1 MVAALAVLSEMTSP
15 RWASST
21 YPRSTL
27 GAAVLVGLFS
37 LTSSAWA
44 DEPRSVA
51 TVSPIF
57 HDGLSGSARARL
69 DVGFQRAL
77 RKTTVVSAMQQE
89 CATEACWH
97 ALAQTQHAE
106 LVAFYCAA
114 GSGRSGLCDPRRHV
128 QQLAESEPQVVD
140 LPQGHRLAVVM
151 YSPVTKLVTSASVG
165 CESCTAEQ
173 AAERLQGLTETMLQ
187 AAAQTDPVGSVQLR
201 GVPAGALVFV
211 DGVLR
216 VQGENAIPPLT
227 LSAGMAHRIEVY
239 ASKHEPFRETA
250 FRLQAGESSELQ
262 VRLTPLPDDQIRR
275 SENDDSPESP
285 SAPTAGYGYHT
296 SPPAWRWALPLVLIG
311 AGGLMLGFGGRAIA
325 LRGTCTDQAGCP
337 MTYNTEQ
344 VGMGLLGAGG
354 ALVGIGGITLALGV
368 QKVYVRVPPSSSD

>member
-1 MVAALAVLSEMTSP
+1 MVAALQILSEQTIP
-15 RWASST
+15 RPSSGVHQ
-21 YPRSTL
+21 RFSL
-27 GAAVLVGLFS
+27 GAAVFVGLLA
-37 LTSSAWA
+37 LTSSAKA
-44 DEPRSVA
+44 EEPRSVV
-51 TVSPIF
+51 TVSPIL
-57 HDGLSGSARARL
+57 HDGLSVSARARL
-69 DVGFQRAL
+69 DLGFRRAL
-77 RKTTVVSAMQQE
+77 RKTTAASATQQE
-89 CATEACWH
+89 CVTESCWH
-97 ALAQTQHAE
+97 DLAQTQHAE

-114 GSGRSGLCDPRRHV
+114 GSVRGGLCDPRRHI
-128 QQLAESEPQVVD
+128 QQPAESDPQVID
-140 LPQGHRLAVVM
+140 LPQSHRLAVVM

-165 CESCTAEQ
+165 CDACTADQ

-201 GVPAGALVFV
+201 GVPAGALIFV

-216 VQGENAIPPLT
+216 MQTENAVNPLT
-227 LSAGMAHRIEVY
+227 LSAGTTHRIEVY
-239 ASKHEPFRETA
+239 ASKHEPFREPA
-250 FRLQAGESSELQ
+250 FRLQAGESSELAVQ
-262 VRLTPLPDDQIRR
+262 LTPIPDALIRTSR
-275 SENDDSPESP
+275 DDDSPESP
-285 SAPTAGYGYHT
+285 SAPAAGYGYHT

-311 AGGLMLGFGGRAIA
+311 AGGLLLGLGGRAFA